1 MNKSVMIVVSVL
13 GLIAIVSLIALSCK
27 LISERY
33 VTLRNIGVFQPIF
46 GNKDKSVV
54 RHKPIH
60 KKFLRHK
67 YSRGT
72 AYDRAKLRTNRFQ
85 KNYV

>member
-1 MNKSVMIVVSVL
+1 MIVVSLL
-13 GLIAIVSLIALSCK
+13 GLVAIGCLIALSCK

-33 VTLRNIGVFQPIF
+33 VTLRDIGVFQPIF
-46 GNKDKSVV
+46 GNKDESVV
-54 RHKPIH
+54 KHNPIH

>member
-1 MNKSVMIVVSVL
+1 MLILGIVGIVICV
-13 GLIAIVSLIALSCK
+13 GLIILAGLLV
-27 LISERY
+27 SERY
-33 VTLRNIGVFQPIF
+33 KLLRQVGKFPKHQEEKT
-46 GNKDKSVV
+46 KDDEE
-54 RHKPIH
+54 HPKPTY

-85 KNYV
+85 KNYRI

>member
-1 MNKSVMIVVSVL
+1 MIIL
-13 GLIAIVSLIALSCK
+13 AYK
-27 LISERY
+27 LVKERY
-33 VTLRNIGVFQPIF
+33 TLLRNV
-46 GNKDKSVV
+46 GNFPLQFTSKETS
-54 RHKPIH
+54 HKKPLY

-85 KNYV
+85 KNYVY

>member
-1 MNKSVMIVVSVL
+1 MQKSGIIVTSLV
-13 GLIAIVSLIALSCK
+13 GLLLIGGLIALSYK
-27 LISERY
+27 LITERY
-33 VTLRNIGVFQPIF
+33 VILRNIGKFPPIL
-46 GNKDKSVV
+46 GMRDDPVD
-54 RHKPIH
+54 RHEPIH

-72 AYDRAKLRTNRFQ
+72 AYDRAKLRVNRFQ

>member
-1 MNKSVMIVVSVL
+1 M
-13 GLIAIVSLIALSCK
+13 LIITYK
-27 LISERY
+27 LVKERY
-33 VTLRNIGVFQPIF
+33 TLLRNVGDFPLQFTSEETPR
-46 GNKDKSVV
+46 KM
-54 RHKPIH
+54 PLY

-85 KNYV
+85 KNYVN